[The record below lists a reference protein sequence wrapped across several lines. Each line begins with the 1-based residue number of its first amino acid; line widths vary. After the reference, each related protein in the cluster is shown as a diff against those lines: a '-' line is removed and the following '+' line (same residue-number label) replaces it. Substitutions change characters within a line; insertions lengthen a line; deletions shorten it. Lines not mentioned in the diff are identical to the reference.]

1 MKSIFNPQ
9 IPQNIF
15 IQQKQA
21 VSFQRSRGDVRQDK
35 SAALGGRV
43 ASVQPERPAPVLRA
57 QQEDTQPPRTQNNT
71 THKRKTVPLTLWV
84 KPFVKAEVQRLVTL
98 EEQEGKADV
107 SLSSVGGAFLER
119 GLQQNVDM
127 QYGALLGPIIENAI
141 DRRMRARDNR
151 LVALL
156 VRIAFETGQ
165 IRGIVTNNLAIQPGI
180 TEDIIQ
186 TVLTNSEKDAKKNI
200 TRKTPQI
207 TEMLEELA
215 TWMTVEEEKKPVP

>member
-1 MKSIFNPQ
+1 
-9 IPQNIF
+9 
-15 IQQKQA
+15 
-21 VSFQRSRGDVRQDK
+21 
-35 SAALGGRV
+35 
-43 ASVQPERPAPVLRA
+43 
-57 QQEDTQPPRTQNNT
+57 
-71 THKRKTVPLTLWV
+71 
-84 KPFVKAEVQRLVTL
+84 VQRLVQL
-98 EEQEGKADV
+98 EAQEGKGEV

-127 QYGALLGPIIENAI
+127 QYGALLGPIIEHAI

-165 IRGIVTNNLAIQPGI
+165 IRGIVTNNLAIQPGV

-186 TVLTNSEKDAKKNI
+186 TVLTNSEKEAKKNI

-207 TEMLEELA
+207 TEMLEELSQ
-215 TWMTVEEEKKPVP
+215 WMSVEEEKKPVH

>member
-1 MKSIFNPQ
+1 
-9 IPQNIF
+9 
-15 IQQKQA
+15 
-21 VSFQRSRGDVRQDK
+21 
-35 SAALGGRV
+35 L
-43 ASVQPERPAPVLRA
+43 VQ
-57 QQEDTQPPRTQNNT
+57 
-71 THKRKTVPLTLWV
+71 
-84 KPFVKAEVQRLVTL
+84 L
-98 EEQEGKADV
+98 EAQEGKGEV

-127 QYGALLGPIIENAI
+127 QYGALLGPIIEHAI

-165 IRGIVTNNLAIQPGI
+165 IRGIVTNNLAIQPGV

-186 TVLTNSEKDAKKNI
+186 TVLTNSEKEAKKNI

-207 TEMLEELA
+207 TEMLEELSQ
-215 TWMTVEEEKKPVP
+215 WMSVEEEKKPVH